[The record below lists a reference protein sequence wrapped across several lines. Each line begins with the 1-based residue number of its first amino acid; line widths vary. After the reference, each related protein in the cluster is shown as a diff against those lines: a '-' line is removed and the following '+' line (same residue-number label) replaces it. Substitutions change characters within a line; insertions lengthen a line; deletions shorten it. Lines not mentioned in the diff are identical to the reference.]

1 MRVLVV
7 YAHPVETSYCSA
19 LRDTTLA
26 ALEEGGH
33 EIDLLDLYA
42 DGFDPC
48 LSRKE
53 RIAYHDT
60 ETNRAPVEG
69 YVERLLAAEGLVL
82 VFPVWNFGF
91 PAILK
96 GYFDRVFLPGV
107 SFELVEGNVA
117 PALHNIRKLAAVTTY
132 GATPLR
138 AFLAGNPPKKI
149 VKRVL
154 RAVIKPGAPLT
165 YLAHYDMN
173 NSTPESRKRFLER
186 VDERMRFY

>member
-7 YAHPVETSYCSA
+7 YAHPVGTSYCAA
-19 LRDTTLA
+19 LKDATLA
-26 ALEEGGH
+26 ALGKNGH

-42 DGFDPC
+42 EDFEPR
-48 LSRKE
+48 LSQEE
-53 RIAYHDT
+53 RIAYHDIDA
-60 ETNRAPVEG
+60 NRAPVED
-69 YVERLLAAEGLVL
+69 YVRRLLKAEGLVL
-82 VFPVWNFGF
+82 VYPVWNFGF

-107 SFELVEGNVA
+107 SFELVDGTVV
-117 PALHNIRKLAAVTTY
+117 PALRNIRKLAAVTTY

-138 AFLAGNPPKKI
+138 AFLAGNPPKRL

-154 RAVIKPGAPLT
+154 RAVIRPGAPVT

-173 NSTPESRKRFLER
+173 NSTPETRKRFLGR
-186 VDERMRFY
+186 VHERMQRY

>member
-7 YAHPVETSYCSA
+7 YAHPVETSYCAA
-19 LRDTTLA
+19 LKDATLA
-26 ALEEGGH
+26 ALENNGH

-42 DGFDPC
+42 EGFDPC
-48 LSRKE
+48 LSREE

-60 ETNRAPVEG
+60 GANRAPVKDH
-69 YVERLLAAEGLVL
+69 VERLLKAEGLVL
-82 VFPVWNFGF
+82 VYPVWNFGF

-107 SFELVEGNVA
+107 SFELVDGTVA

-138 AFLAGNPPKKI
+138 AFMAGNPPKRL
-149 VKRVL
+149 VKRAL
-154 RAVIKPGAPLT
+154 RAVIRPGAPVT

-173 NSTPESRKRFLER
+173 NSTPETRKRFLGR
-186 VDERMRFY
+186 VHERMRRY